1 MIVKKTRLGASGM
14 GCFVS
19 IIIVIIIS
27 IIVIFISK
35 SPTSSQASKTKRTK
49 KEPKISASLSEFKVD
64 RKNQQFIFKLKI
76 KNIESS
82 KKIFYAVVYGKND
95 MFSPPRRS
103 AWPAAGLLFNQA
115 GTRRGNLSSY
125 DISKNWVSKPEITKG
140 VKIILKSK
148 QEEIIEGAL
157 PINNTSQIE
166 AWKGQPLDPRSIYNE
181 INLWIFSDNGNC
193 ILKKEYKI
201 N

>member
-1 MIVKKTRLGASGM
+1 MIVKKPRLGASGM

-19 IIIVIIIS
+19 IIIIVIIIS
-27 IIVIFISK
+27 IIVIFMYK
-35 SPTSSQASKTKRTK
+35 SPTSSQASKTKK
-49 KEPKISASLSEFKVD
+49 IKEEPKISASLSKFEVD

-125 DISKNWVSKPEITKG
+125 DISKNWASKPEITKG
-140 VKIILKSK
+140 KHGK
-148 QEEIIEGAL
+148 
-157 PINNTSQIE
+157 
-166 AWKGQPLDPRSIYNE
+166 
-181 INLWIFSDNGNC
+181 DNH
-193 ILKKEYKI
+193 
-201 N
+201 